1 MTSLGFPGGSVVK
14 KLPANAG
21 DAGSIPGS
29 GRFPWKRKLQP
40 NPVFIPGKSR
50 GQRSLAGYS
59 PWGRETHGVCVC
71 VCVCVYPVLLKYN

>member
-29 GRFPWKRKLQP
+29 GRFPWRRKLQP

-50 GQRSLAGYS
+50 GQRSLAGS
-59 PWGRETHGVCVC
+59 TELQKNHRDLATKHSC
-71 VCVCVYPVLLKYN
+71 